1 MVKKLADS
9 KLFVSLSGDRRGN
22 YPFVLNSFI
31 SGEAEELE
39 QNLSPNHMMCSN
51 TRFFKCLTATL
62 DVAQGFLLFTEGAV
76 RRVCFAPLVKKG
88 ATGELQTHRLHES
101 LLSSI
106 WEQRVSQTCA
116 QEISATVRPPHKGFH
131 KPR

>member
-1 MVKKLADS
+1 MVKKLVDS

-51 TRFFKCLTATL
+51 KLAR
-62 DVAQGFLLFTEGAV
+62 
-76 RRVCFAPLVKKG
+76 APL
-88 ATGELQTHRLHES
+88 APEASRAAH
-101 LLSSI
+101 
-106 WEQRVSQTCA
+106 A
-116 QEISATVRPPHKGFH
+116 QEASATVPTLPPAARAPPFVFCMTRCITLVVVFLDVLYCVVLFLSDVHYYSIVIVLAMCSASYA
-131 KPR
+131 R